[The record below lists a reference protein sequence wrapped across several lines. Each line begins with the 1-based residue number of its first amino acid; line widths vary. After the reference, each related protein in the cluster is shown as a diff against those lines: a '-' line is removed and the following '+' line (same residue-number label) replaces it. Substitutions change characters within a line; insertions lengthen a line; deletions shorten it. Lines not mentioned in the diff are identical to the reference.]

1 MKEKDYG
8 NKRKKATLDPF
19 YRNVEN
25 KVPILQS
32 GPHPAK
38 IHCFEKRRVSMIL
51 EPKDTTIA
59 YRCPECGT
67 TVISVVGA
75 LALSGDI
82 IKLKCDCGGS
92 ELILENTNDGKIRL
106 TVPCVFCP
114 SPHRYLVSRK
124 LLTTRELFTFPCA
137 YAGIDI
143 LFIGSKGAVLKA
155 IEQSDKELD
164 ELIDETEM
172 SGIHDGNE
180 SDNLYGDE
188 HVRDMIMF
196 TLGDLVEE
204 GNILCGCP
212 DGGDFLVEQKRDS
225 VLISCKKC
233 GRKKEISCAGS
244 SLDAETLFDCDKLYL
259 EEDFSKQKF

>member
-1 MKEKDYG
+1 
-8 NKRKKATLDPF
+8 
-19 YRNVEN
+19 
-25 KVPILQS
+25 
-32 GPHPAK
+32 
-38 IHCFEKRRVSMIL
+38 MIL

-233 GRKKEISCAGS
+233 GGCRFSANVQAAPKSPICALAKKIRRRNCMRRRRSAVHRYRNIPAVC
-244 SLDAETLFDCDKLYL
+244 LK
-259 EEDFSKQKF
+259 

>member
-1 MKEKDYG
+1 
-8 NKRKKATLDPF
+8 
-19 YRNVEN
+19 
-25 KVPILQS
+25 
-32 GPHPAK
+32 
-38 IHCFEKRRVSMIL
+38 MIL

-225 VLISCKKC
+225 FLISCKKC